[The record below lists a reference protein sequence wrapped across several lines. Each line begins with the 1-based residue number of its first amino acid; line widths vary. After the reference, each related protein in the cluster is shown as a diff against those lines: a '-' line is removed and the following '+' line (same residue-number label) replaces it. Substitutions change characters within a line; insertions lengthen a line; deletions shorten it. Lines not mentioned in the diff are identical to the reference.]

1 MSKDTQFNYIT
12 YGAKTHADNIQGF
25 LAHLL
30 NQLKTS
36 DDRHRVTP
44 LCIWGMHGIGKTE
57 LVQEF
62 AKENACQFT
71 YIAPAQFE
79 EMGDLLGLPAADA
92 SGTRT
97 KFLPPAWVPRDP
109 GPGILLIDD
118 VNRADDRIL
127 RGIMQLLQN
136 HELVSWRLPEKW
148 MLVLTANPDGGDYSV
163 TTMDDAMITRML
175 HVTMQ
180 YDVKAWA
187 RWAEKAGIDSRG
199 ISFVLTYPE
208 VVNSRRTTPRS
219 LVQFFN
225 TIQSIG
231 ELKADLEL
239 VRMLAEGCLDRET
252 AVAFTNF
259 VNMDL
264 SKLIPAKE
272 ILQAKDFDEIAKR
285 INGLVNGTPKR
296 LDVLSVIMTRLT
308 NHLLYMAEKLDD
320 KMFDNLRRFIL
331 MPVIPNDL
339 RLGMAQDLVKSNR
352 SDLKRLYAI
361 PEVGKLI
368 LAKM

>member
-1 MSKDTQFNYIT
+1 
-12 YGAKTHADNIQGF
+12 
-25 LAHLL
+25 
-30 NQLKTS
+30 
-36 DDRHRVTP
+36 
-44 LCIWGMHGIGKTE
+44 
-57 LVQEF
+57 
-62 AKENACQFT
+62 
-71 YIAPAQFE
+71 
-79 EMGDLLGLPAADA
+79 
-92 SGTRT
+92 
-97 KFLPPAWVPRDP
+97 
-109 GPGILLIDD
+109 
-118 VNRADDRIL
+118 
-127 RGIMQLLQN
+127 
-136 HELVSWRLPEKW
+136 
-148 MLVLTANPDGGDYSV
+148 
-163 TTMDDAMITRML
+163 
-175 HVTMQ
+175 
-180 YDVKAWA
+180 
-187 RWAEKAGIDSRG
+187 
-199 ISFVLTYPE
+199 

-225 TIQSIG
+225 TIQSIE

-272 ILQAKDFDEIAKR
+272 ILHAKTFDDIERR
-285 INGLVNGTPKR
+285 INTLVNGTPKR
-296 LDVLSVIMTRLT
+296 LDILSVIMTRLA
-308 NHLLYMAEKLDD
+308 NYLLYMGEKLDD

>member
-1 MSKDTQFNYIT
+1 MSKSNQFSYIS
-12 YGAKTHADNIQGF
+12 YGAKTNADKIQHF
-25 LAHLL
+25 LSHNLG
-30 NQLKTS
+30 QLK
-36 DDRHRVTP
+36 DPELNRRVTP
-44 LCIWGMHGIGKTE
+44 LCIWGMHGIGKTQMVE
-57 LVQEF
+57 EF
-62 AKENACQFT
+62 AKENNAEFI

-79 EMGDLLGLPAADA
+79 EMGDLLGMPAINKE
-92 SGTRT
+92 SNKTE
-97 KFLPPAWVPRDP
+97 FVPPSWVPKKE

-136 HELVSWRLPEKW
+136 YELVSWQLPNKW
-148 MLVLTANPDGGDYSV
+148 MIVLTANPDGGDYSV

-175 HVTMQ
+175 HVTME

-187 RWAEKAGIDSRG
+187 RWAEKSKIDSRG

-225 TIQSIG
+225 TIENIDN
-231 ELKADLEL
+231 LKSKLEL
-239 VRMLAEGCLDRET
+239 VRMLAEGCLDKET

-264 SKLIPAKE
+264 NKLIPAPE
-272 ILQAKDFDEIAKR
+272 ILKAKDFKKIKER
-285 INGLVNGTPKR
+285 ISALVDVNPKR
-296 LDVLSVIMTRLT
+296 LDIMSVIMTRLT
-308 NHLLYMAEKLDD
+308 NHLIYMEEKLDNH
-320 KMFDNLRRFIL
+320 MFDNLRQFIL
-331 MPVIPNDL
+331 MEVIPNDL
-339 RLGMAQDLVKSNR
+339 RLAMAQDLVKADR
-352 SDLKRLYAI
+352 ADLKRLYAV